1 MLRTGHFRKE
11 CTRHPC
17 DSSLLS
23 KEALVKVEDIKTRAV
38 NSVKS
43 GESIAHAARS
53 MAENDVGM
61 LPVID
66 ETDLLGIVTDRD
78 IAVRALAA
86 GINPSSPI
94 RRIMSEDIA
103 TCSPNDDVEEA
114 LETMANEQV
123 RWLPVCDDRDRVI
136 GVLGLADAAMRD
148 SEPSEVTEKFAEI
161 CQDTGL
167 HCQAPVFA

>member
-1 MLRTGHFRKE
+1 
-11 CTRHPC
+11 
-17 DSSLLS
+17 
-23 KEALVKVEDIKTRAV
+23 
-38 NSVKS
+38 
-43 GESIAHAARS
+43 

-61 LPVID
+61 LPVIN

-86 GINPSSPI
+86 GIDPSAPI
-94 RRIMSEDIA
+94 RRIMSENVA
-103 TCSPNDDVEEA
+103 TCSPEDDVDEA

-123 RWLPVCDDRDRVI
+123 RRLPVCDEQDRVI

-148 SEPSEVTEKFAEI
+148 PDPSEVTETFAEI
-161 CQDTGL
+161 CQATGL

>member
-1 MLRTGHFRKE
+1 M
-11 CTRHPC
+11 
-17 DSSLLS
+17 
-23 KEALVKVEDIKTRAV
+23 KVEDIMTRAV
-38 NSVKS
+38 HSVKS

-66 ETDLLGIVTDRD
+66 GTDLLGIVTDRD

-86 GINPSSPI
+86 GIDPSAPI
-94 RRIMSEDIA
+94 RRIMSENVA
-103 TCSPNDDVEEA
+103 TCSPEDDVDEA

-123 RWLPVCDDRDRVI
+123 RRLPVCDEQDRVI

-148 SEPSEVTEKFAEI
+148 PDPSEVTETFAEI
-161 CQDTGL
+161 CQATGL

>member
-1 MLRTGHFRKE
+1 M
-11 CTRHPC
+11 
-17 DSSLLS
+17 
-23 KEALVKVEDIKTRAV
+23 KVEDIMTRAV
-38 NSVKS
+38 HSVRP
-43 GESIAHAARS
+43 GESIAQAARS

-66 ETDLLGIVTDRD
+66 GSDLLGIVTDRD
-78 IAVRALAA
+78 IAVRAPAA
-86 GINPSSPI
+86 GIDPSSPI
-94 RRIMSEDIA
+94 HRIMSEDVA
-103 TCSPNDDVEEA
+103 TCSPDDDVEEA

-123 RWLPVCDDRDRVI
+123 RRLPVCDDRDRVI

-148 SEPSEVTEKFAEI
+148 SEPSEVTETFAEI